1 LAQFRADRRLF
12 AAACFIGRV
21 DSGPQIIVFGAAG
34 TAMPASWCRRRSP
47 IPPSERATGGKP
59 MSDLHDDVFA
69 ISPDIRYVA
78 AAHGQQVQMR
88 SRPDLHNASSSD
100 SDLYEELLVNPT
112 LLTLATQRGNIDCGG
127 LRYLIVGYGHF
138 HQLVIPRPSGHVSIA
153 FELRANPADYLQA
166 ILGVIAHHGQP
177 AA

>member
-1 LAQFRADRRLF
+1 
-12 AAACFIGRV
+12 
-21 DSGPQIIVFGAAG
+21 
-34 TAMPASWCRRRSP
+34 
-47 IPPSERATGGKP
+47 

-88 SRPDLHNASSSD
+88 SRPDLRNASSSD
-100 SDLYEELLVNPT
+100 SDLYEEVLVNPT

-138 HQLVIPRPSGHVSIA
+138 DALVIPSGAGHVAVA
-153 FELRANPADYLQA
+153 FDVGINPVDHLQA
-166 ILGVIAHHGQP
+166 IMGAMARHGQP
-177 AA
+177 AS

>member
-1 LAQFRADRRLF
+1 
-12 AAACFIGRV
+12 
-21 DSGPQIIVFGAAG
+21 
-34 TAMPASWCRRRSP
+34 
-47 IPPSERATGGKP
+47 

-138 HQLVIPRPSGHVSIA
+138 NMLVIPDRGGHVGVG
-153 FELRANPADYLQA
+153 FELAADPTDHLQA
-166 ILGVIAHHGQP
+166 ILGVIAYQASP
-177 AA
+177 APNREPQTDR

>member
-1 LAQFRADRRLF
+1 
-12 AAACFIGRV
+12 
-21 DSGPQIIVFGAAG
+21 
-34 TAMPASWCRRRSP
+34 
-47 IPPSERATGGKP
+47 

-88 SRPDLHNASSSD
+88 SRPDLHSASSSN

-112 LLTLATQRGNIDCGG
+112 LLTLATRRGNIDCGG

-138 HQLVIPRPSGHVSIA
+138 EMLVIPTSDGHVGVGFEVGTNPTDHLHSIT
-153 FELRANPADYLQA
+153 RVMAD
-166 ILGVIAHHGQP
+166 HGRP
-177 AA
+177 RR

>member
-1 LAQFRADRRLF
+1 
-12 AAACFIGRV
+12 
-21 DSGPQIIVFGAAG
+21 
-34 TAMPASWCRRRSP
+34 
-47 IPPSERATGGKP
+47 

-88 SRPDLHNASSSD
+88 SRPDLRNASSSG

-112 LLTLATQRGNIDCGG
+112 LATRRGNIDCGG

-138 HQLVIPRPSGHVSIA
+138 HQLVIPGPAGDVSVA
-153 FELRANPADYLQA
+153 FELDANPADYLQA
-166 ILGVIAHHGQP
+166 ILGVMAHHSQP
-177 AA
+177 AV

>member
-1 LAQFRADRRLF
+1 
-12 AAACFIGRV
+12 
-21 DSGPQIIVFGAAG
+21 
-34 TAMPASWCRRRSP
+34 
-47 IPPSERATGGKP
+47 

-138 HQLVIPRPSGHVSIA
+138 HQLVIPSPAGHMSIA
-153 FELRANPADYLQA
+153 FELGANPADHLQA
-166 ILGVIAHHGQP
+166 ILGDGASRP
-177 AA
+177 ARSLKAPARQDCRRSAGGRASRITRRRTRPWCCVLRRVRRATHF